1 MNDKKYRTRL
11 CPENCNYRNRL
22 VPYCGYCLYKIVKEM
37 EEDKMPI
44 EKTKLNILNRVIDFG
59 ADTEKKIT
67 ALDIHEMLEIPNI
80 KTPELKII
88 LDLQDAIK
96 KRETIAFLAEAKA
109 ESDEIDKPEG
119 SDGTD
124 SAAAGTE
131 DIEEENA
138 QDNRED
144 KESEVQS
151 YGRFRF

>member
-1 MNDKKYRTRL
+1 
-11 CPENCNYRNRL
+11 
-22 VPYCGYCLYKIVKEM
+22 
-37 EEDKMPI
+37 MPI
-44 EKTKLNILNRVIDFG
+44 EKTKLNILNRVIDSG

-67 ALDIHEMLEIPNI
+67 ALDNHEMLEIPNI

-96 KRETIAFLAEAKA
+96 KRETIAFLSDAKA

>member
-1 MNDKKYRTRL
+1 
-11 CPENCNYRNRL
+11 
-22 VPYCGYCLYKIVKEM
+22 
-37 EEDKMPI
+37 MPI

-109 ESDEIDKPEG
+109 ESDEIDKPEE

-124 SAAAGTE
+124 SVDTDAEA
-131 DIEEENA
+131 DEEENA
-138 QDNRED
+138 QDTEED

>member
-1 MNDKKYRTRL
+1 
-11 CPENCNYRNRL
+11 
-22 VPYCGYCLYKIVKEM
+22 
-37 EEDKMPI
+37 MPI
-44 EKTKLNILNRVIDFG
+44 EKTKLNILNRVIDSG

-96 KRETIAFLAEAKA
+96 KRETIAFLAAAKA

>member
-1 MNDKKYRTRL
+1 
-11 CPENCNYRNRL
+11 
-22 VPYCGYCLYKIVKEM
+22 
-37 EEDKMPI
+37 MPI
-44 EKTKLNILNRVIDFG
+44 EKTKLNILNRVIDSG

-138 QDNRED
+138 QDIEED

-151 YGRFRF
+151 YGSFRF

>member
-1 MNDKKYRTRL
+1 
-11 CPENCNYRNRL
+11 
-22 VPYCGYCLYKIVKEM
+22 
-37 EEDKMPI
+37 MPI

-138 QDNRED
+138 QDIEED

-151 YGRFRF
+151 YGRFGF

>member
-1 MNDKKYRTRL
+1 
-11 CPENCNYRNRL
+11 
-22 VPYCGYCLYKIVKEM
+22 
-37 EEDKMPI
+37 MPI

-109 ESDEIDKPEG
+109 ESDEIDKPEE

-124 SAAAGTE
+124 SVDTDAEA
-131 DIEEENA
+131 DEEEHA

-144 KESEVQS
+144 MESEVQS

>member
-1 MNDKKYRTRL
+1 
-11 CPENCNYRNRL
+11 
-22 VPYCGYCLYKIVKEM
+22 
-37 EEDKMPI
+37 MPI

-144 KESEVQS
+144 MESEVQS

>member
-1 MNDKKYRTRL
+1 
-11 CPENCNYRNRL
+11 
-22 VPYCGYCLYKIVKEM
+22 
-37 EEDKMPI
+37 MPI

-96 KRETIAFLAEAKA
+96 KRETIAFLSEAKA
-109 ESDEIDKPEG
+109 ESDESEKSGGGAD
-119 SDGTD
+119 TD
-124 SAAAGTE
+124 SAATGTE

-138 QDNRED
+138 QDTEED

>member
-1 MNDKKYRTRL
+1 
-11 CPENCNYRNRL
+11 
-22 VPYCGYCLYKIVKEM
+22 
-37 EEDKMPI
+37 MPI

-67 ALDIHEMLEIPNI
+67 ALDIHEMLEMPNI

>member
-1 MNDKKYRTRL
+1 
-11 CPENCNYRNRL
+11 
-22 VPYCGYCLYKIVKEM
+22 
-37 EEDKMPI
+37 MPI

-67 ALDIHEMLEIPNI
+67 ALDIHKMLEIPNI

-96 KRETIAFLAEAKA
+96 KREAIAFLAEAKA
-109 ESDEIDKPEG
+109 ENEE
-119 SDGTD
+119 
-124 SAAAGTE
+124 AEGTE
-131 DIEEENA
+131 ATENTPETEAETVSAEADEEENA
-138 QDNRED
+138 QDTEED

>member
-1 MNDKKYRTRL
+1 
-11 CPENCNYRNRL
+11 
-22 VPYCGYCLYKIVKEM
+22 
-37 EEDKMPI
+37 MPI

-96 KRETIAFLAEAKA
+96 KRETIAFLSDAKA

-144 KESEVQS
+144 KDSEVQS

>member
-1 MNDKKYRTRL
+1 
-11 CPENCNYRNRL
+11 
-22 VPYCGYCLYKIVKEM
+22 
-37 EEDKMPI
+37 MPI
-44 EKTKLNILNRVIDFG
+44 EKTKLNILNRVIDSG

>member
-1 MNDKKYRTRL
+1 
-11 CPENCNYRNRL
+11 
-22 VPYCGYCLYKIVKEM
+22 
-37 EEDKMPI
+37 MPI

-109 ESDEIDKPEG
+109 ESEDTE
-119 SDGTD
+119 
-124 SAAAGTE
+124 GTE
-131 DIEEENA
+131 ATENTPETEAETVSAEADKEENA
-138 QDNRED
+138 QDTEED